1 MCIRDRPDIPRPRA
15 LLRAAPAP
23 SNAPLNS
30 LQSSVLAAALMGDD
44 VTQEKYDKAVRQIAR
59 IRKQD
64 AALERLERIQKVGDP
79 ESRKKSRGSE

>member
-1 MCIRDRPDIPRPRA
+1 
-15 LLRAAPAP
+15 
-23 SNAPLNS
+23 
-30 LQSSVLAAALMGDD
+30 MGDD